1 MWAYA
6 CMRTSDIGREEIA
19 SERVAGGAGDS
30 GELGSFEKLS
40 FVILPEGRLIRSW
53 SLDALV

>member
-6 CMRTSDIGREEIA
+6 RMRTSDIGREEIA

-40 FVILPEGRLIRSW
+40 LLFYPKG
-53 SLDALV
+53 D